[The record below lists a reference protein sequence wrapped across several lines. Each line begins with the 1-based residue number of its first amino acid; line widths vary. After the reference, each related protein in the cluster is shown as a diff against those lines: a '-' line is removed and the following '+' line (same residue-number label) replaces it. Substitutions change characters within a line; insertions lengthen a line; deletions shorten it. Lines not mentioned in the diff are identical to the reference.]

1 MNLLCEW
8 IVVCCCCSYLS
19 LSSITVDL
27 LQMVAKG
34 GSAVV
39 LANMKTIMKDHH
51 GSGRSRVPH
60 VAWKYFGGFLALVF
74 IAQIMTISDTF
85 LLQTAGVS
93 SSSAKQ
99 QDAVSTATATATGD
113 TATTSTLV
121 SSSVEVDDALDWN
134 SSALQLLQQHKDR
147 PLPCQLKKHPT
158 PIILMSLGRSGTASM
173 YQVLA
178 KLSGDGTSPYFIE
191 YTGSN
196 TAKSMEFFRKTVPK
210 DDIYGDWL
218 VEFVCQQ
225 QRQHKHTGLVGFK
238 VSKTDTQ

>member
-1 MNLLCEW
+1 M
-8 IVVCCCCSYLS
+8 
-19 LSSITVDL
+19 T
-27 LQMVAKG
+27 
-34 GSAVV
+34 
-39 LANMKTIMKDHH
+39 TIMKDHH
-51 GSGRSRVPH
+51 GSGSGRSRVPH

-121 SSSVEVDDALDWN
+121 SSSVEVDDALDGN
-134 SSALQLLQQHKDR
+134 SSALQLLHHSRIKTALFHEDR

-158 PIILMSLGRSGTASM
+158 PIILMSLGRSGLASM

-218 VEFVCQQ
+218 VNFVCQQ
-225 QRQHKHTGLVGFK
+225 QRQHQHTGLVGFK